1 MSLYLLDTNIVS
13 DLIKNPHGRVAAK
26 IVEVGESA
34 IATSIVVAAELRFG
48 VAKRGSASLT
58 AQVEAILGAINILP
72 LQSPADACYGQIRA
86 ALEQRGRMIG
96 ANDLLIAAHA
106 LSLSCILVTDNL
118 GEFERVAELK
128 VENWLAN

>member
-1 MSLYLLDTNIVS
+1 VALFLLDTNIVS

-26 IVEVGESA
+26 IAEIGETA

-48 VAKRGSASLT
+48 AEKRGSPSLT

-72 LQSPADACYGQIRA
+72 LQSPVDSHYGQVRA
-86 ALEQRGRMIG
+86 ALEQKGQKIG

-106 LSLSCILVTDNL
+106 LSLGFVLVTGNV
-118 GEFERVAELK
+118 GEFERVDGL
-128 VENWLAN
+128 VIENWLG